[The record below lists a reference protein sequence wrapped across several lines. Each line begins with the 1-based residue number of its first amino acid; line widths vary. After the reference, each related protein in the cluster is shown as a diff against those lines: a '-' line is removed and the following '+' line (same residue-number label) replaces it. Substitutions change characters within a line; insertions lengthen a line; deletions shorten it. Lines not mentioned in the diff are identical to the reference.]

1 MDRGLGESNDPK
13 ESRWRG
19 PSQSGGS
26 SPRSEEVRAP
36 SRSTLTL
43 AVGVLCIGLGY
54 AFERVLA
61 PAVSSKMLPWALGRS
76 LGLAA
81 LLQLWAL
88 VMVGMWFKAPVSK
101 RFLKVPPGMLL
112 RLHQA
117 LTASGAVVLAVH
129 IVSLL
134 VDKYAGVGVIGAFVP
149 GLSSFRPLG
158 VGLGTVALYLG
169 LLIGGSA
176 ALSGV
181 FVGAR
186 WLSIH
191 RLALV
196 MFGSAW
202 LHGLTSGTDAIPLR
216 PLYGLLAATV
226 LVVAMSSYL
235 RGGKEPQASVT

>member
-1 MDRGLGESNDPK
+1 MDRGIGEPNSKDG
-13 ESRWRG
+13 RWRG
-19 PSQSGGS
+19 PAQAKGS
-26 SPRSEEVRAP
+26 LSRTGEVRAP

-61 PAVSSKMLPWALGRS
+61 PAVSSKMLPWALGRA

-81 LLQLWAL
+81 LFQLWAL

-101 RFLKVPPGMLL
+101 RFPKIPPGMLL

-117 LTASGAVVLAVH
+117 LTASGAVVLAIH

-134 VDKYAGVGVIGAFVP
+134 VDKYAGVGVVGAFVP
-149 GLSSFRPLG
+149 GMSSFRPLG

-202 LHGLTSGTDAIPLR
+202 LHGLTSGTDAVTLR
-216 PLYGLLAATV
+216 PLYAVLAATV
-226 LVVAMSSYL
+226 LVVAMSSFL
-235 RGGKEPQASVT
+235 RGDKVTQSNVT